1 MRTQA
6 RLQNRMREALRA
18 TDPHPVGGYLPNRW
32 LTVALLLAALVL
44 AGRLIGLAVTMDDV
58 LVNPPLVKAAMRVV
72 VGAPAAAVDATASPA
87 AVSGVQ
93 ARALAQ
99 IAQATGQRASV
110 ELWLRRGLEDAQS
123 AYLAQFELCR
133 LYWEE
138 GRRERATEACRA
150 TKASAAYWL
159 EHGYV
164 ADQRGD
170 RGEALAYFQMAAAV
184 DPDLVAAWQQAG
196 HALFAFERYDEAIQ
210 AYERVLALDSSP
222 TADVVHALGQA
233 YLSVGNPTLARDV
246 LDRGLLIYPNQREL
260 FLVMA
265 ETYRQEAD
273 LATADGWY
281 GRILQRWPDDARTW
295 ANRADVAV
303 AEGRWGDALAY
314 LQEATANQPE
324 DVGYWLALAD
334 AATQA
339 ENVAVATDAYERVM
353 ALRPDDPGVWLQ
365 AGRFLAQTDQ
375 AGPARA
381 VLAHVLVLEADN
393 DEAATLLATLD
404 DPTGQG
410 QGSQ

>member
-1 MRTQA
+1 
-6 RLQNRMREALRA
+6 MREALRE
-18 TDPHPVGGYLPNRW
+18 TDPHPAGGYLPNRW

-44 AGRLIGLAVTMDDV
+44 AGRLMGLGDALDDV
-58 LVNPPLVKAAMRVV
+58 LVNPPLVKAAMRVG
-72 VGAPAAAVDATASPA
+72 GAPAAAGDAITSPA
-87 AVSGVQ
+87 APTGVQ

-99 IAQATGQRASV
+99 IAQATGQRATV
-110 ELWLRRGLEDAQS
+110 EIWLRRALRDPQS

-133 LYWEE
+133 LYWQE
-138 GRRERATEACRA
+138 GRRDKATEACRA

-159 EHGYV
+159 EHGYL
-164 ADQRGD
+164 ADQHGD
-170 RGEALAYFQMAAAV
+170 RAEALAYFQMAGNVEPA
-184 DPDLVAAWQQAG
+184 LIAAWQHAG

-210 AYERVLALDSSP
+210 AYERVLALDPSP

-233 YLSVGNPTLARDV
+233 YLSAGNPTLARDV

-281 GRILQRWPDDARTW
+281 GRILQRWPNDARTW
-295 ANRADVAV
+295 AYRAEVAA
-303 AEGRWGDALAY
+303 AEGRWVDALTF
-314 LQEATANQPE
+314 LQEATTNQPE
-324 DVGYWLALAD
+324 DVGYWQALA
-334 AATQA
+334 AAAAKA
-339 ENVAVATDAYERVM
+339 ENVSVATDAHERVM
-353 ALRPDDPGVWLQ
+353 ALRPNDPGVWLQ

-381 VLAHVLVLEADN
+381 VLAHVLVLQADN
-393 DEAATLLATLD
+393 DEAAALLATLD